1 MEWHVALL
9 EAVSS
14 CFSHVIDGLVCQKVS
29 IRHFMGRG
37 GVSLNLKRER
47 EFEPSSQEL

>member
-37 GVSLNLKRER
+37 GGVFEFKKREII
-47 EFEPSSQEL
+47 